1 MEIKNVVVDS
11 NFLIKDYNL
20 NSHETA
26 QLIKIK
32 DYYKLNLI
40 MPDVVYDECIGNYRK
55 DSLEARTAIA
65 ADIEKY
71 KKLLVNI
78 KKTKFDHTELI
89 SELSKLSDYYKPK
102 LDKFIKNNSI
112 KKLPYPNVS
121 HRSIVDEM
129 YQGSL
134 PFRLEKTEVGYKDF
148 LILSSIKEYLD
159 PKDVTVILTR
169 NAKDFCAMG
178 DILGKKS
185 LMPVNEKLDMGSAYV
200 VETVEALSA
209 ILSKNLDRT
218 NVASPWSRE
227 DIEKFI
233 KNSIEEPFYNSEVY
247 GLFMISPNSAN
258 NVIVSIKELQAQQID
273 VENGYVEI
281 TGIAQIQMD
290 CSFELN
296 QFVFSTSDTEFV
308 FYDAVIKAMKRLKFT
323 DDDFWKIQF
332 DDYNYCHDFEFSI
345 TDYDYEAEKS
355 LEGSFL
361 NLDRVK
367 SLSTIVQF

>member
-1 MEIKNVVVDS
+1 MEIKSVVIDS

-32 DYYKLNLI
+32 DYYKLSLI

-55 DSLEARTAIA
+55 DSLEARAAIA

-71 KKLLVNI
+71 KKLLVSI
-78 KKTKFDHTELI
+78 KKTKFDHSDLI

-102 LDKFIKNNSI
+102 LDKFIKNNGI
-112 KKLPYPNVS
+112 KKLPYPNIS

-148 LILSSIKEYLD
+148 LILSSIKEHLD
-159 PKDVTVILTR
+159 PEDATVILTR
-169 NAKDFCAMG
+169 NAKDFCAIG
-178 DILGKKS
+178 DILGKKG
-185 LMPVNEKLDMGSAYV
+185 LIPVSERLDMGSVYV
-200 VETVEALSA
+200 VETVETLSA
-209 ILSKNLDRT
+209 ILSKNLART
-218 NVASPWSRE
+218 NVESPWSRE
-227 DIEKFI
+227 DVEKLL
-233 KNSIEEPFYNSEVY
+233 KDSIEEPFYNSEVY
-247 GLFMISPNSAN
+247 GLFMISSNSVS
-258 NVIVSIKELQAQQID
+258 NVIVSIKALQAQQVD
-273 VENGYVEI
+273 VESGLVEI
-281 TGIAQIQMD
+281 TGIARIQMD

-296 QFVFSTSDTEFV
+296 QFVFSASDTEFV
-308 FYDAVIKAMKRLKFT
+308 FYDAVISAMKTLKHT
-323 DDDFWKIQF
+323 DDDFWEIQF

-345 TDYDYEAEKS
+345 TDYEYETGKS

-361 NLDRVK
+361 TLDRVK
-367 SLSTIVQF
+367 S

>member
-1 MEIKNVVVDS
+1 MVDS

-32 DYYKLNLI
+32 DYYKLSLI

-55 DSLEARTAIA
+55 DSLEARAAIA

-78 KKTKFDHTELI
+78 KKTKFDHAELM

-102 LDKFIKNNSI
+102 LDKFIKNNGI
-112 KKLPYPNVS
+112 KKLAYPNIS
-121 HRSIVDEM
+121 HRSIVKEM

-148 LILSSIKEYLD
+148 LILSSIKEHLD
-159 PKDVTVILTR
+159 PNDITVILTR
-169 NAKDFCAMG
+169 NAKDFCATG
-178 DILGKKS
+178 GALGKKG
-185 LMPVNEKLDMGSAYV
+185 LIPVNERLDMGSVYV

-209 ILSKNLDRT
+209 ILSENLGRT

-227 DIEKFI
+227 EIEKLL
-233 KNSIEEPFYNSEVY
+233 KDSIEEPFYNSEVY
-247 GLFMISPNSAN
+247 GLLMIGPNSVSN
-258 NVIVSIKELQAQQID
+258 IIVSIKELQAQQID
-273 VENGYVEI
+273 VESGHVEI
-281 TGIAQIQMD
+281 TGVARIQMD

-296 QFVFSTSDTEFV
+296 QFVFSASDTEFV
-308 FYDAVIKAMKRLKFT
+308 FYDAVISAMKTLKYT
-323 DDDFWKIQF
+323 DDDYWEIQF

-345 TDYDYEAEKS
+345 TDYDYEAGKS

-361 NLDRVK
+361 TLDRVK
-367 SLSTIVQF
+367 S